1 MKRVWKH
8 KEEKVP
14 GRKLIILEVED
25 ATWDSWKTA
34 SENVI
39 TKLAQRLEK
48 LGNHPGGGPY
58 WQKILS
64 ITITDED

>member
-1 MKRVWKH
+1 MKRVWKP

-14 GRKLIILEVED
+14 RKLIILEVED
-25 ATWDSWKTA
+25 AAWDKWETDP
-34 SENVI
+34 EYII
-39 TKLAQRLEK
+39 TKLAQRLEEFGK
-48 LGNHPGGGPY
+48 HPDGATY